1 MITNNNKEEEKY
13 NKRTGVQNRKKTL
26 LGGENI

>member
-1 MITNNNKEEEKY
+1 MITNNNKKEEKY